1 MPKSQ
6 QLFFY
11 EVSCFQPRF
20 ISSETRGVSG
30 NSAGLLNHMKHVR
43 IHAVHLRST
52 HTHTHTHTQ
61 ALNPMQPIRSHSWF
75 AWAVVMTSLHTVL
88 SFTVWVGQQEH
99 PPAVFFPKKPPK
111 KKRCRTCSCV
121 DSPSIMFTYVFFD
134 SSSVTIRCMWQCDSF
149 ISHLLTPVFQHQIK
163 PRVNSFPCLVPVH
176 TLRGKYGLKAI

>member
-52 HTHTHTHTQ
+52 HTHTHTHTGFK
-61 ALNPMQPIRSHSWF
+61 SHAAHKVTQLVCMSGSNDI
-75 AWAVVMTSLHTVL
+75 TSHC
-88 SFTVWVGQQEH
+88 F
-99 PPAVFFPKKPPK
+99 VFHSLGGAARTSTSCLFSKKKPP

-134 SSSVTIRCMWQCDSF
+134 SSSVTIRCM
-149 ISHLLTPVFQHQIK
+149 
-163 PRVNSFPCLVPVH
+163 
-176 TLRGKYGLKAI
+176 